1 MIWYIIGHSNNPL
14 TRLTA
19 SSFFWLMI
27 LAYTCVIFTSAWPS
41 SLDVVY
47 KSAPSV
53 SIIVANVCRAV
64 WNIQGEASK
73 SGQVKIK
80 RKSFEMS
87 DISVFSQVEKMQ
99 TTTEY

>member
-1 MIWYIIGHSNNPL
+1 MLLCPSMEL
-14 TRLTA
+14 T
-19 SSFFWLMI
+19 
-27 LAYTCVIFTSAWPS
+27 
-41 SLDVVY
+41 
-47 KSAPSV
+47 V
-53 SIIVANVCRAV
+53 SIGTPLERNTVVAAVWRAT

>member
-53 SIIVANVCRAV
+53 SIIVANVCRKQWKVIGTAR
-64 WNIQGEASK
+64 K
-73 SGQVKIK
+73 SVEVKIK

-87 DISVFSQVEKMQ
+87 NVSVFC
-99 TTTEY
+99 

>member
-1 MIWYIIGHSNNPL
+1 MYLSPECPNIDEISTGL
-14 TRLTA
+14 TFCRT
-19 SSFFWLMI
+19 
-27 LAYTCVIFTSAWPS
+27 
-41 SLDVVY
+41 
-47 KSAPSV
+47 K
-53 SIIVANVCRAV
+53 IVANVCLAQ

>member
-1 MIWYIIGHSNNPL
+1 M
-14 TRLTA
+14 A
-19 SSFFWLMI
+19 SS
-27 LAYTCVIFTSAWPS
+27 TE
-41 SLDVVY
+41 
-47 KSAPSV
+47 
-53 SIIVANVCRAV
+53 VAHEWRAT

>member
-1 MIWYIIGHSNNPL
+1 MPTNFLSSPCISLLILLLVMRAYI
-14 TRLTA
+14 
-19 SSFFWLMI
+19 
-27 LAYTCVIFTSAWPS
+27 CV
-41 SLDVVY
+41 
-47 KSAPSV
+47 V
-53 SIIVANVCRAV
+53 SILVCPNILLTVSMGTPLASVVVVANVCLAR

>member
-1 MIWYIIGHSNNPL
+1 MFVCPKR
-14 TRLTA
+14 RLTV
-19 SSFFWLMI
+19 SMGTPCDRS
-27 LAYTCVIFTSAWPS
+27 T
-41 SLDVVY
+41 VV
-47 KSAPSV
+47 AFV
-53 SIIVANVCRAV
+53 WRAT

>member
-1 MIWYIIGHSNNPL
+1 MLVCPKS
-14 TRLTA
+14 RLTVSMGTPLDNSTVVA
-19 SSFFWLMI
+19 AEC
-27 LAYTCVIFTSAWPS
+27 LAM
-41 SLDVVY
+41 
-47 KSAPSV
+47 
-53 SIIVANVCRAV
+53 

>member
-1 MIWYIIGHSNNPL
+1 MFFSISSNL
-14 TRLTA
+14 CDKASMSRLI
-19 SSFFWLMI
+19 FWAVI
-27 LAYTCVIFTSAWPS
+27 LAYICVVLMFVCPNSRLTVSMGTP
-41 SLDVVY
+41 LDKSTVV
-47 KSAPSV
+47 AF
-53 SIIVANVCRAV
+53 VCLPA

>member
-1 MIWYIIGHSNNPL
+1 MFVCPNRQLTVSIGIPCESVMVVAKVC
-14 TRLTA
+14 RLT
-19 SSFFWLMI
+19 
-27 LAYTCVIFTSAWPS
+27 
-41 SLDVVY
+41 
-47 KSAPSV
+47 
-53 SIIVANVCRAV
+53 

>member
-1 MIWYIIGHSNNPL
+1 MFVCPKR
-14 TRLTA
+14 RLT
-19 SSFFWLMI
+19 
-27 LAYTCVIFTSAWPS
+27 
-41 SLDVVY
+41 
-47 KSAPSV
+47 V
-53 SIIVANVCRAV
+53 SIGTPCDKSTVVAFVCLAT